1 MDRKCRDFKGFR
13 EDRPS
18 DATTVAVVTG
28 AVSNLPLFQTLRFAR
43 QKFGRA
49 SRVIFINRAGENKVR
64 ANQLQELLQLFQ
76 IL

>member
-1 MDRKCRDFKGFR
+1 MDRNCRDFKGFR

-28 AVSNLPLFQTLRFAR
+28 EVSHLLLFQTPRLGR

-49 SRVIFINRAGENKVR
+49 SRVIFINRAGQNKV
-64 ANQLQELLQLFQ
+64 LGLKEYLQLFQ